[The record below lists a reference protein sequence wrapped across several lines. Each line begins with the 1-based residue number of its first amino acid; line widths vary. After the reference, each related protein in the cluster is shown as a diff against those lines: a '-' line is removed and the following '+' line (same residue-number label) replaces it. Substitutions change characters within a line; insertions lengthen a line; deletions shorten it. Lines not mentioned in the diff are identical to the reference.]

1 MPWKV
6 NLMRQLKQLIAIC
19 LTAILAACGGGGGSG
34 SCSSAF
40 GSLIGNSSS
49 CDKTVSE
56 QPPTAN
62 GGSNQFVAPGD
73 TVTLDAS
80 KSTGQKLSYRWSL
93 SSLPASSSAKLQ
105 TTNIMQPTFV
115 ADLAGTYVVTLIVN
129 DGKMDSAPAI
139 ITITASVANLPPTA
153 NAGLNQNIV
162 TGTTATLD
170 ASASR
175 DPTRDPLLYNWQ
187 LVSRPP
193 GSNATLAKATEVNP
207 TFVADK
213 AGAYVAQLQVT
224 DGNSKSELSYVTI
237 NAQTTNS
244 APVAAAGSNQNVTI
258 GTTVTLDGTASSDA
272 NRDALSYLWSI
283 ASSPPGSN
291 ARLSSTTT
299 AKPTFVTDQAGS
311 YVFSLRVNDGQLDS
325 ELAFVTIYTSAVN
338 LPPVASA
345 GNNQNVLTGTTVTLD
360 ASTSSDANR
369 DLLTYS
375 WAFVSKPLSSNA
387 RLSDTTS
394 AKPTFQV
401 DVGGS
406 YVASLIVSDGKLS
419 STTAYTTV
427 TAANANLA
435 PTAKPG
441 GSQFVVTGAVV
452 NLDGST
458 SSDPSRNPL
467 TYSWATVSKPAGS
480 NATLT
485 NDTTPQPRFTAD
497 QSGLYVFSLIV
508 NNGVLPSPVAY
519 VSVNAAVTIQAPL
532 ASAGSNLNVTN
543 FDVITLDGS
552 RSFDANNAPLS
563 YQWNLVSRPATSTA
577 AGLLFPLSV
586 NPKFKPDVSG
596 TYVLSLVVNNGRV
609 SSAPAVITV
618 TASSGNLPPTA
629 NAGTDLEVSLGAS
642 VALDGIRSSDPNG
655 DKLTYSWALSY
666 KPAASKTTLVGTN
679 GSKTVFVA
687 DVVGVYVF
695 SLIVNDGQLN
705 SEPAYI
711 SVTVK

>member
-1 MPWKV
+1 V
-6 NLMRQLKQLIAIC
+6 
-19 LTAILAACGGGGGSG
+19 
-34 SCSSAF
+34 
-40 GSLIGNSSS
+40 
-49 CDKTVSE
+49 V
-56 QPPTAN
+56 
-62 GGSNQFVAPGD
+62 PGA
-73 TVTLDAS
+73 TITLDAS
-80 KSTGQKLSYRWSL
+80 KSTGQSLTYRWSL
-93 SSLPASSSAKLQ
+93 SSLPAGSSAKLEI
-105 TTNIMQPTFV
+105 TNAMQPTFV

-129 DGKMDSAPAI
+129 DGKLNSSPAI
-139 ITITASVANLPPTA
+139 ITITAAAINLPPTG
-153 NAGLNQNIV
+153 NAGANQNII

-170 ASASR
+170 ASASS
-175 DPTRDPLLYNWQ
+175 DPNRDPLTYNWQ
-187 LVSRPP
+187 LVSRPTD
-193 GSNATLAKATEVNP
+193 SSATLIKANEVKP

-213 AGAYVAQLQVT
+213 AGTYVAQLQVN
-224 DGNSKSELSYVTI
+224 DGKAISELSYVTI

-244 APVAAAGSNQNVTI
+244 APVAAVGLNQYVTI
-258 GTTVTLDGTASSDA
+258 GSTVTLDGTASSDA
-272 NRDALSYLWSI
+272 NRDPLTYLWSI
-283 ASSPPGSN
+283 TSSPPGSN
-291 ARLSSTTT
+291 ARLTNATT
-299 AKPTFVTDQAGS
+299 AKPTFVADQTGS
-311 YVFSLRVNDGQLDS
+311 YVFSFRVNDGQLDS
-325 ELAFVTIYTSAVN
+325 ELAYVTIYASAVN

-345 GNNQNVLTGTTVTLD
+345 GNNQNLLTGTTVTLD
-360 ASTSSDANR
+360 ASASSDANL
-369 DLLTYS
+369 DLLYYS
-375 WAFVSKPLSSNA
+375 WAFVSKPPSSNA

-419 STTAYTTV
+419 SSTAYTTV

-458 SSDPSRNPL
+458 SSDPNRNPL
-467 TYSWATVSKPAGS
+467 TYSWTTVSKPAGS

-519 VSVNAAVTIQAPL
+519 VSVNAAVTVQAPV
-532 ASAGSNLNVTN
+532 ASAGSNFNVTN

-563 YQWNLVSRPATSTA
+563 YQWTLVSRPATSTV
-577 AGLLFPLSV
+577 AGLLFPLTV
-586 NPKFKPDVSG
+586 NPKFRPDVSG

-618 TASSGNLPPTA
+618 TASSGNLSPTA
-629 NAGTDLEVSLGAS
+629 NAGTDREAALGAS
-642 VALDGIRSSDPNG
+642 VALDGVRSSDPNG
-655 DKLTYSWALSY
+655 DKLTYSWALAY
-666 KPAASKTTLVGTN
+666 KPTDSMTTLLGNT

-687 DVVGVYVF
+687 DVIGVYVF
-695 SLIVNDGQLN
+695 SLIVNDGQYN